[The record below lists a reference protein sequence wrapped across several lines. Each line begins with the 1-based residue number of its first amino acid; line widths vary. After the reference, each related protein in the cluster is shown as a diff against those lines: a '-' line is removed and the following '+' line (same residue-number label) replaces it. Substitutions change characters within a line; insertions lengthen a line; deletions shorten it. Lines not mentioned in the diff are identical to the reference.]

1 MVVEHNQEEIETALA
16 KGARPYLP
24 DNETPGWL
32 GERGP
37 DLRKVDEF
45 EPTLN
50 AGLLLED
57 TPQTKWLL
65 ILLLYVM
72 VFTAPAA
79 AWLLWREPRRST
91 RSKVI
96 TTIIGVLGY
105 VALYFA
111 LMHAPGAA

>member
-1 MVVEHNQEEIETALA
+1 VVVEHTKAEIDAALA

-50 AGLLLED
+50 AGLLMED

-91 RSKVI
+91 RAKVI
-96 TTIIGVLGY
+96 TTLLGVLGY
-105 VALYFA
+105 VALFFV
-111 LMHAPGAA
+111 LRNAPGAA